1 MPKKELA
8 KILRDVDLLSEYG
21 YNLGMPHIKK
31 MKGTDDIWELRV
43 KISSKNYR
51 IFYFTFKE
59 NAYMMLHAFLKKS
72 NKTPQRELNTAIR
85 YRNEYLERNGQ
96 R

>member
-31 MKGTDDIWELRV
+31 MKGTDDIWELHV
-43 KISSKNYR
+43 KISSK
-51 IFYFTFKE
+51 K
-59 NAYMMLHAFLKKS
+59 LS
-72 NKTPQRELNTAIR
+72 NILFHF
-85 YRNEYLERNGQ
+85 
-96 R
+96 